1 MEMQR
6 VLAELRPGFKEKYH
20 HDIYIGVG
28 LSSGSMTVGDMGSE
42 VRKAYTVMGDKV
54 NLGARLEGLTKQYGL
69 GILVAEDTRNA
80 VDDVVFREI
89 DRVRV
94 KGKDEP
100 VVIYEPL
107 GPEGAVGKAVLDE
120 IKLWNQVLKLYRA
133 QDWDQAELQLFN
145 LQKLSPDLF
154 LYKLYA
160 ERITEYRKN
169 PPGDNWDGVTTFETK

>member
-1 MEMQR
+1 MFS
-6 VLAELRPGFKEKYH
+6 P
-20 HDIYIGVG
+20 
-28 LSSGSMTVGDMGSE
+28 
-42 VRKAYTVMGDKV
+42 
-54 NLGARLEGLTKQYGL
+54 KQL
-69 GILVAEDTRNA
+69 FA
-80 VDDVVFREI
+80 
-89 DRVRV
+89 
-94 KGKDEP
+94 
-100 VVIYEPL
+100 
-107 GPEGAVGKAVLDE
+107 GAVAAALLVLPAYAFDFGRPANPDE